1 MMAMQLKDDPAF
13 SAEHADAWAH
23 ADAAMRLLRQHGLIP
38 SALNYALM
46 HAIASGAAP
55 MARDAIAEMGK
66 RGEVLDDAACESLF
80 GTYVTGALAK
90 IHDEAGARLR
100 EEIERMSGAV
110 ERHHRVTSHYTST
123 VDDAVATIE
132 AQVDTSSL
140 ADAVRGLLHGSRLM
154 AFENRALQEAL
165 EQTRAELAR
174 LREEVAL
181 RRTESLTDALTGVA
195 NRRAFDQKLA
205 TLFEKDRPIGVL
217 MIDIDHFKAIN
228 DEHGHGFG
236 DQVLRLIASVIG
248 ANVRDGDLVARIG
261 GEEFALVMEGA
272 GESEALIVAEKV
284 RKAIA
289 ARKIVKRGSG
299 SVMAKVSVS
308 VGLATRR
315 ANDDPRS
322 LLDRADAGLYRAKE
336 QGRNCV
342 VVGTRKRSD
351 ASFALVME

>member
-1 MMAMQLKDDPAF
+1 MTMQLQGDF
-13 SAEHADAWAH
+13 SVLAGHADAWAH
-23 ADAAMRLLRQHGLIP
+23 AEAAMRLLQQHGLMP

-46 HAIASGAAP
+46 LAITSGVAP

-66 RGEVLDDAACESLF
+66 RGEALDDTACERLF
-80 GTYVTGALAK
+80 GAYATGALAK

-123 VDDAVATIE
+123 VDDALATIE
-132 AQVDTSSL
+132 LEVDTGNL

-181 RRTESLTDALTGVA
+181 RRTESLTDTLTGVP

-205 TLFEKDRPIGVL
+205 QLFEENRPIGLL

-228 DEHGHGFG
+228 DQHGHGFG

-261 GEEFALVMEGA
+261 GEEFALVMDGA

-299 SVMAKVSVS
+299 SVMAKVSIS
-308 VGLATRR
+308 VGIATRR
-315 ANDDPRS
+315 VDDDPQS

-342 VVGTRKRSD
+342 VVGTRKRSG
-351 ASFALVME
+351 ATVALAME